1 MPQSL
6 SYFIRTVHLLL
17 DGIPVVDT
25 EGGQMEGIW
34 EIAECTEIYS
44 IFSDNTTL
52 MYSHNLRARN

>member
-25 EGGQMEGIW
+25 EGDQMESIW
-34 EIAECTEIYS
+34 EIAECAEICS
-44 IFSDNTTL
+44 IFFRQHNTRFL
-52 MYSHNLRARN
+52 HVQS